1 MQADYGSQAMPDKDI
16 RWTLPHE
23 VLPLLG
29 LLGLIIL
36 FFWRYLFFRPTPLIY
51 PVSDLGTDLPREIW
65 PLARFIADTWHQSG
79 RIPLWRPYLLSGAPL
94 AGHPVAPILYP
105 PHWLVLVLPIS
116 LALNLDAVLH
126 LWWAA
131 AGAFL
136 FLHREEQLRQEAA
149 FVGALVFGLSPPWM
163 AHLSGGHW
171 PMMAAIAWLPWAWL
185 AARQLESKVWKKNA
199 LLLGIALAAQAMNH
213 GAILIMTGLWLGT
226 FEVGRILLSR
236 SQSKGVVMTGWLLA
250 IFVAASLAAGQLLP
264 LFEILPLSSRS
275 GLTLTEAGF
284 AGLTPPMLLGIF
296 LPPELQF
303 PEWYLFPG
311 VGVLLLAS
319 LGLRDASSGSRRWAW
334 MILLSISLAL
344 IFSVPSIVEVF
355 AGVPMLSMLRI
366 PSRWWIF
373 GLLGLAVLVAHGVE
387 GWLAGRVSGIMSVGA
402 LPIALAAFYLLL
414 GLLALVWNTTIPFET
429 LLPAALAVLFLTLIL
444 FTPARMRLYALLAL
458 LLLEG
463 YLAMGELI
471 RPENEAHIREEAA
484 SMQGRLAAE
493 GNEARVFAP
502 YGGYSMAA
510 LAHLGWRAAD
520 GYDPLY
526 FSYYGEVLNQAI
538 GCDYPDYVVGVPA
551 TRASAEA
558 ARHCDSLVL
567 DDEILWVLDVRY
579 LLLPEDAG
587 GEGLAPLSR
596 MDGLRWFRRERGSA
610 GRAFSVPGGLQVSAQ
625 TCASELAKLDLQ
637 KQAIVEAP
645 LPATSDFR
653 AFRIERLEGG
663 PDNETFRVHA
673 VSPGLFV
680 RSETW
685 APGWGVDVDGVRRE
699 VLRVNCALQGV
710 WLNPGEHRLRFF
722 YAPASFQIGL
732 AISALTALVLL
743 GIGGWK
749 SIGRWRFLGLARD
762 GGAS

>member
-65 PLARFIADTWHQSG
+65 PLARFIADTWRQSG

-226 FEVGRILLSR
+226 FEVGRILLCR
-236 SQSKGVVMTGWLLA
+236 SQRKGVVMAGWLLA

-319 LGLRDASSGSRRWAW
+319 LGLRLQGSRCFRCCA
-334 MILLSISLAL
+334 S
-344 IFSVPSIVEVF
+344 P
-355 AGVPMLSMLRI
+355 
-366 PSRWWIF
+366 
-373 GLLGLAVLVAHGVE
+373 
-387 GWLAGRVSGIMSVGA
+387 LAG
-402 LPIALAAFYLLL
+402 
-414 GLLALVWNTTIPFET
+414 
-429 LLPAALAVLFLTLIL
+429 
-444 FTPARMRLYALLAL
+444 
-458 LLLEG
+458 
-463 YLAMGELI
+463 
-471 RPENEAHIREEAA
+471 
-484 SMQGRLAAE
+484 
-493 GNEARVFAP
+493 
-502 YGGYSMAA
+502 
-510 LAHLGWRAAD
+510 
-520 GYDPLY
+520 
-526 FSYYGEVLNQAI
+526 
-538 GCDYPDYVVGVPA
+538 
-551 TRASAEA
+551 
-558 ARHCDSLVL
+558 
-567 DDEILWVLDVRY
+567 
-579 LLLPEDAG
+579 
-587 GEGLAPLSR
+587 
-596 MDGLRWFRRERGSA
+596 GS
-610 GRAFSVPGGLQVSAQ
+610 
-625 TCASELAKLDLQ
+625 
-637 KQAIVEAP
+637 
-645 LPATSDFR
+645 SD
-653 AFRIERLEGG
+653 
-663 PDNETFRVHA
+663 
-673 VSPGLFV
+673 
-680 RSETW
+680 
-685 APGWGVDVDGVRRE
+685 
-699 VLRVNCALQGV
+699 C
-710 WLNPGEHRLRFF
+710 
-722 YAPASFQIGL
+722 
-732 AISALTALVLL
+732 
-743 GIGGWK
+743 
-749 SIGRWRFLGLARD
+749 
-762 GGAS
+762 